1 MLRKKFIILLSFL
14 IIAVIG
20 TGYGIFIFENPNSD
34 GSITGNHQLDDIRE
48 NYVFGDGTDKVDLPS
63 IRYNVYF
70 MAQSDFDPREKING
84 EYKMHYG
91 STLNMDYGYFGNK
104 EDNVYYKV
112 FKNVSEISAYD
123 LFYTVGEPNTNCV
136 DDIPWPLHFNGWS
149 LDWNVGNYNYFC
161 DLNDDGISDYNADNP
176 NYITMDGKKKIKV
189 TGSFPHGD
197 TAVRTMRFG
206 ITIQSYIDLI
216 PEKLRS
222 KYVIDNGTEVKD
234 FFLYP
239 IYTTGKDYDGGW
251 RKKNNPIQI
260 LYGKNKNEKEKEA
273 FLNNGVTLNS
283 NFMEHT
289 NLPNITAYNKY
300 AFDLNGET
308 ILKFRYTNVAGGEYW
323 NSWYP
328 IGMKKDTTLC
338 DDYKTMEGNAVN
350 LIERLDKKLTGSTGL
365 GTGIFSNGDG
375 IGEGLYAIYCFKKE
389 MPFDDFVEYTG
400 EEIKAIHDFC
410 DKTVKVQRYYSFI
423 SNVLPLEFG
432 YEGPTKAQMYF
443 VFERYY
449 SPKLLG
455 GQSGSFDYESPECSE
470 YSFTRSLK
478 DKTVFGLP
486 NIKMSANEDTDWHT
500 YRDHEISSAIFNL
513 KLDGVTHYSSKK
525 VFGTEENRKTDF
537 ANVTLGDKEK
547 YNAAKYF
554 VKVDENTDLTNYVRS
569 KNYPIK
575 TLKDIQDPDLKKEI
589 ADSFIIRGKIDD
601 PGDTPE
607 DPKQKFLGYGIY
619 SFAIKLDYMDREEVD
634 VNNLASE
641 FGPYAPDETRVYVQR
656 ETNIFTLIYD
666 GTADDDKF
674 VNKPEDSN
682 HPFGGFVRPELLNND
697 EIKYA
702 FIAEN
707 AFLDTYLEGTDVFKA
722 SQCVTKLNLINPTT
736 GNTITPGD
744 SLTLSEIIKIFN
756 EQLNKELYDRI
767 TGFVLSEES
776 LTKTKF
782 KIEKN
787 YIFQSRDKSN

>member
-1 MLRKKFIILLSFL
+1 MLRRKFIILLSFL

-70 MAQSDFDPREKING
+70 MAQSDFNPREKING
-84 EYKMHYG
+84 EYKMYYG
-91 STLNMDYGYFGNK
+91 DTLNLDYGYFGNK

-123 LFYTVGEPNTNCV
+123 LFYTVGEPSSNCA
-136 DDIPWPLHFNGWS
+136 DNIPWPLYFNGWS
-149 LDWNVGNYNYFC
+149 LDYNVGNYKGDSGYVTM
-161 DLNDDGISDYNADNP
+161 NDG
-176 NYITMDGKKKIKV
+176 TKRIKV
-189 TGSFPHGD
+189 QGNFPHGD
-197 TAVRTMRFG
+197 KAVRTMRFG

-216 PEKLRS
+216 PENERS

-239 IYTTGKDYDGGW
+239 IYTTGKDYAGSV
-251 RKKNNPIQI
+251 KNKPVQI
-260 LYGKNKNEKEKEA
+260 LYGENETELNEA
-273 FLNNGVTLNS
+273 FLNNGVTLND
-283 NFMEHT
+283 NFNKHT

-300 AFDLNGET
+300 ALNLNDDT
-308 ILKFRYTNVAGGEYW
+308 ILKFRYTNTQKWQW
-323 NSWYP
+323 NKWYP
-328 IGMKKDTTLC
+328 IGMKEDTTLC
-338 DDYKTMEGNAVN
+338 DNYYDMEGKAVN
-350 LIERLDKKLTGSTGL
+350 LIERLDKKVTTSTGL
-365 GTGIFSNGDG
+365 GTGVFSNGNG
-375 IGEGLYAIYCFKKE
+375 IAEGLYAVYCFKKQ
-389 MPFDDFVEYTG
+389 MPTADFVEFTG
-400 EEIKAIHDFC
+400 DEIKAIHKFC
-410 DKTVKVQRYYSFI
+410 DEILKTQRYYSFI
-423 SNVLPLEFG
+423 SNILPLEHG
-432 YEGPTKAQMYF
+432 DEGSARAQMYF

-455 GQSGSFDYESPECSE
+455 GQSGSFDYESLECSE

-500 YRDHEISSAIFNL
+500 YRNHEISSAIFNL
-513 KLDGVTHYSSKK
+513 KLDGVTHYSSEK
-525 VFGTEENRKTDF
+525 VYGTKRETDF
-537 ANVTLGDKEK
+537 ASVTLGDKEK

-569 KNYPIK
+569 KNYTIK

-589 ADSFIIRGKIDD
+589 SDSFIIRGKIDN
-601 PGDTPE
+601 PIDTPE
-607 DPKQKFLGYGIY
+607 DPNQKFLGYGIY
-619 SFAIKLDYMDREEVD
+619 SFAIKLDYTDREEVD
-634 VNNLASE
+634 VENLASE

-666 GTADDDKF
+666 GTADSDKF

-682 HPFGGFVRPELLNND
+682 HPFDGFVRPELLNKD

-707 AFLDTYLEGTDVFKA
+707 AFLDTYLEGTDKFVA
-722 SQCVTKLNLINPTT
+722 SAYFEKLDSTNPLHGLFTSGVTYELNDI
-736 GNTITPGD
+736 IAKFD
-744 SLTLSEIIKIFN
+744 SKG
-756 EQLNKELYDRI
+756 KELYDRI